1 MSLQMLSSWL
11 LFGIKHT
18 LWLLSAVCLQRIP
31 HQTSPHAEH
40 RPAHSPGDS
49 KSRLKSRLTL
59 YDLVIFIWQYQ
70 IATTGPSR
78 HPDIAREWNW
88 DSHTSGE
95 ICCYHAQQLL
105 GKSPECFSPAHGFF
119 SHSWWNLHSISLF
132 PLLSLSG
139 VLDIYAGENYY
150 FSISRSAKKKKK
162 KALSHSSILNSI
174 LFHSSLSVCHLLPS
188 TSTIS
193 DPPAPTFSA
202 SFFLIP
208 SPVCLPLVLVG
219 VCSLV

>member
-150 FSISRSAKKKKK
+150 FSISRSAKKKKEK
-162 KALSHSSILNSI
+162 SLVPLIYSQLYSFPLFSLRLSFTPL
-174 LFHSSLSVCHLLPS
+174 HLYNLWPPS
-188 TSTIS
+188 
-193 DPPAPTFSA
+193 PHFLC
-202 SFFLIP
+202 FFLPHSFSCLSP
-208 SPVCLPLVLVG
+208 SCSGGG
-219 VCSLV
+219 V